1 MYTRKSP
8 FLVNKLRISIAISN
22 SYVRLLEG
30 MSTDMLKYK
39 CVLAW
44 TYDYITAYIVL
55 YLHWESTHTRSC
67 LSRFYS
73 DNYISTSNLSDWPI
87 WGMLK
92 HQMRNQLSKTRVM
105 GITLYFYI
113 YNHVYIWY
121 PPQNLCRLQF
131 YWYLQWI
138 LYILAPILFRL
149 NLRHQQWENWKT
161 EFHRRS
167 LGSILLLW
175 NSVFQFFSS
184 RLLLKGENP
193 KSWKN
198 WKTEFHRRSLGSILL
213 LWNSVFQF
221 FGFSV
226 FQF

>member
-113 YNHVYIWY
+113 YNHVYIYIWY
-121 PPQNLCRLQF
+121 PPKTYADFNFTGIYSEF
-131 YWYLQWI
+131 YIFW
-138 LYILAPILFRL
+138 
-149 NLRHQQWENWKT
+149 
-161 EFHRRS
+161 HRFCS
-167 LGSILLLW
+167 D
-175 NSVFQFFSS
+175 
-184 RLLLKGENP
+184 
-193 KSWKN
+193 
-198 WKTEFHRRSLGSILL
+198 
-213 LWNSVFQF
+213 
-221 FGFSV
+221 
-226 FQF
+226 

>member
-1 MYTRKSP
+1 MNFDHPTPATQNGLGNVIRGWPRWMFCQAFEKH
-8 FLVNKLRISIAISN
+8 KLCSSWDILCI
-22 SYVRLLEG
+22 
-30 MSTDMLKYK
+30 
-39 CVLAW
+39 
-44 TYDYITAYIVL
+44 
-55 YLHWESTHTRSC
+55 
-67 LSRFYS
+67 
-73 DNYISTSNLSDWPI
+73 
-87 WGMLK
+87 
-92 HQMRNQLSKTRVM
+92 
-105 GITLYFYI
+105 YI
-113 YNHVYIWY
+113 YVCIYIYIYIYIWY

-161 EFHRRS
+161 EK
-167 LGSILLLW
+167 LKNQQW

-193 KSWKN
+193 KTEKLKN
-198 WKTEFHRRSLGSILL
+198 WKTEFHRSILL

-221 FGFSV
+221 FSFSV

>member
-1 MYTRKSP
+1 MPLGWKFSLWSTQMRAAGIKSIWLSVQVALGIA
-8 FLVNKLRISIAISN
+8 FLT
-22 SYVRLLEG
+22 RLL
-30 MSTDMLKYK
+30 DRL
-39 CVLAW
+39 W
-44 TYDYITAYIVL
+44 
-55 YLHWESTHTRSC
+55 
-67 LSRFYS
+67 
-73 DNYISTSNLSDWPI
+73 
-87 WGMLK
+87 
-92 HQMRNQLSKTRVM
+92 
-105 GITLYFYI
+105 YI
-113 YNHVYIWY
+113 YNIRYYMYYIYIWY

-138 LYILAPILFRL
+138 FYILAPILFRL

-198 WKTEFHRRSLGSILL
+198 WKNQVTPSCVNNLEYEHLTRRSIEATDYTRIGRLRQGKNKQIIDLY
-213 LWNSVFQF
+213 
-221 FGFSV
+221 GH
-226 FQF
+226 